1 MLTRPGPNR
10 RFAGKALI
18 AVAAAT
24 ALPVTASLA
33 TRYVDVA
40 APPATFA
47 GAEPAAMPL
56 PHASAVLTPEAAM
69 IATPASANTSEPAYQ
84 ENADGSVTLAGGV
97 KLGKGSTA
105 FFANDD
111 ILINGKVKRL
121 EQLTP
126 AERSQIR
133 ATILKS
139 QRGLVRDRA
148 ELPRELAEA
157 KREADRARS
166 GELKREHLRDIEDMR
181 RDLAEID
188 AEAAEM
194 RAEGEDPEKRK
205 AEILRDIRDA
215 EATDIDKEIRE
226 AIAEADPRKREAE
239 LRAEEQ
245 QMARMLARL
254 DQLDGR

>member
-1 MLTRPGPNR
+1 M
-10 RFAGKALI
+10 
-18 AVAAAT
+18 
-24 ALPVTASLA
+24 
-33 TRYVDVA
+33 
-40 APPATFA
+40 
-47 GAEPAAMPL
+47 
-56 PHASAVLTPEAAM
+56 
-69 IATPASANTSEPAYQ
+69 
-84 ENADGSVTLAGGV
+84 TLAGGV

-188 AEAAEM
+188 SEAAEI
-194 RAEGEDPEKRK
+194 RADGEDPEKRK

-226 AIAEADPRKREAE
+226 AIAEANPRKREAE